1 MSESKDLAEAI
12 IGTWELIDR
21 IDRAADGST
30 RDEPNLGSDPVAQLT
45 YTKTRFAAQF
55 MRRDRRAVMPEPP
68 AAGGNNTTAVGG
80 YDAYFGT
87 YSVGEDG
94 AVLHR
99 LLAALTPDNVGMEV
113 SRFLTADKDRL
124 TIRLPT
130 ATAQGEP
137 VTRTL
142 TWRRLA

>member
-1 MSESKDLAEAI
+1 MSEGRDLAEAI
-12 IGTWELIDR
+12 FGTWDLIDR

-30 RDEPNLGSDPVAQLT
+30 RDEPNLGTDPVAQLT

-55 MRRDRRAVMPEPP
+55 MRRDRRAGMPEVS
-68 AAGGNNTTAVGG
+68 ASDGNNTTALGG

-94 AVLHR
+94 AVVHR

-113 SRFLTADKDRL
+113 TRFVTVDKDRL
-124 TIRLPT
+124 TIRLQT